1 MRREDEL
8 KLLEIA
14 RSGNND
20 AVNELLASHK
30 HLVSTIARKYY
41 LIGGDKDDLIQE
53 GMIGLF
59 KAISS
64 FDPERNDS
72 FAAYASTLIAREI
85 ISAIRHANTHAQQVL
100 SESVLIDSDD
110 ELPDIASPESDL
122 ISEENTSELTQEIN
136 NHLSVF
142 ERQVVEYYLKGY
154 NYIDIAKVLNK
165 PSKSIDN
172 ALSRIKK
179 KLEFLKERL

>member
-1 MRREDEL
+1 LRNEDLEL
-8 KLLEIA
+8 LHLA

-20 AVNELLASHK
+20 ATNELLVNHK
-30 HLVSTIARKYY
+30 HLVVAIARKYY

-64 FDPERNDS
+64 FDEAKNNN
-72 FAAYASTLIAREI
+72 FVGYATTLIEREI

-100 SESVLIDSDD
+100 SESVLIDNDD
-110 ELPDIASPESDL
+110 ELPDSASPETDL
-122 ISEENTSELTQEIN
+122 ISEENTIELTHEIN
-136 NHLSVF
+136 EKLSAF
-142 ERQVVEYYLKGY
+142 ERKVVEYYLKGY
-154 NYIDIAKVLNK
+154 NYVDIAKLLNK
-165 PSKSIDN
+165 PNKSIDN

>member
-1 MRREDEL
+1 MRKEDEI
-8 KLLEIA
+8 KLLQLA
-14 RSGNND
+14 QSGSVD
-20 AVNELLASHK
+20 AVNELLATHK
-30 HLVSTIARKYY
+30 HLVVSIARKYY

-64 FDPERNDS
+64 FNATQNDN
-72 FAAYASTLIAREI
+72 FVVYAMTLIEREI

-100 SESVLIDSDD
+100 SESVLIDNDD
-110 ELPDIASPESDL
+110 ELSDNASPESDL
-122 ISEENTSELTQEIN
+122 ISEENTIEITHEIN
-136 NHLSVF
+136 KKLSPF

-154 NYIDIAKVLNK
+154 NYLDIAKFLSR